1 MTLSL
6 SLDSKSDESGPTL
19 QLSTNL
25 QGAYS
30 TERTPGAFDL
40 GCCFAETRSD
50 QLRDSAQL
58 SIHSSNVSEYKQ
70 REFNSTA
77 NVSGYPPLNSN
88 VSNSTREVAS
98 SIPVPLDKSL
108 MDQSASE
115 QLQGESQLAAEDA
128 DQAKA
133 SEQLRESQLAAEDAV
148 QAVEKATGAAVAAD
162 AAEFGG
168 RKYPRKVDS
177 SEFPDMDSPSDP

>member
-1 MTLSL
+1 MG
-6 SLDSKSDESGPTL
+6 GPTL

-25 QGAYS
+25 Q
-30 TERTPGAFDL
+30 
-40 GCCFAETRSD
+40 ETKSD

-58 SIHSSNVSEYKQ
+58 SIHSSSKNWGSKKGKKGKKGKKNVSEYKQ

-88 VSNSTREVAS
+88 VSNSTRIVAS
-98 SIPVPLDKSL
+98 SIPVPLDQTL

-115 QLQGESQLAAEDA
+115 QLQGESQLAA
-128 DQAKA
+128 K
-133 SEQLRESQLAAEDAV
+133 DAV

-168 RKYPRKVDS
+168 RKYPRKD
-177 SEFPDMDSPSDP
+177 